1 MKIKTATKNRISEA
15 LGKLP
20 HYYSSLSKNFA
31 GRHKIFS
38 NT

>member
-1 MKIKTATKNRISEA
+1 MKIRLGTKNRISEA
-15 LGKLP
+15 LEKLP